1 MSIPAPVYVL
11 AGALVAAAIEYLRDK
26 RKGRVDDR
34 TVAIE
39 ERKASGTIDTS
50 PAEELWA
57 EGERIRHW
65 LRDEVDRQRGELA
78 SMRTDLATEKDQ
90 NRVALNEMREAHR
103 LVVAEMQAKHQRCTD
118 RIGHMEEVVR
128 ELNARLKDQED
139 KK

>member
-11 AGALVAAAIEYLRDK
+11 AGAMLAAAIEYVRDK
-26 RKGRVDDR
+26 RKSKVDDR

-65 LRDEVDRQRGELA
+65 LRDEVDRQRTELA
-78 SMRTDLATEKDQ
+78 SMRADLGVEKDA

-103 LVVAEMQAKHQRCTD
+103 LVVDEMQAKHKRCTD
-118 RIGHMEEVVR
+118 RISHMEEMVR
-128 ELNARLKDQED
+128 ELTSQLKE
-139 KK
+139 KPK